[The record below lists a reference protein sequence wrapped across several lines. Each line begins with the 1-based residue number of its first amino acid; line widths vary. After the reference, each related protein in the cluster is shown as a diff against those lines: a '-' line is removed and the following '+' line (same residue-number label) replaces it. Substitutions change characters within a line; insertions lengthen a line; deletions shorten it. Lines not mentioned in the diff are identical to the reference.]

1 MPANRSPE
9 IHLVFITQSHLLK
22 VQTAIPV
29 IMADHTLYITPAP
42 ITFEQIENMLAQ
54 NNQLVLSAESKAR
67 IEKCR
72 NYLDHKIET
81 QQQPVYGITTG
92 FGSLCNRSIPIEDL
106 SQLQV
111 NLVISHACGIGEP
124 VEPDI
129 VRLMLIL
136 KAYGLSLGN
145 SGVQT
150 ETVQRLLDLYNH
162 NILPEVRQL
171 GSLGASGDLAPL
183 AHLVLPLLG
192 TGKVFYRDT
201 LQPAA
206 PVMAELGLGAI
217 RLKSKEGLALLNGTQ
232 FMSAHG
238 VLVLL
243 KAFKLLR
250 LADITGA
257 ISLEAFN
264 GRPDPFHS
272 MIQQIRPHPGQVE
285 TASNFRSILQGSK
298 LIDMPGKAV
307 QDPYSFRCIPQVH
320 GAVKDT
326 VKHAAEVI
334 LREINSVTDNPT
346 IFPDDDLILSGGNFH
361 GEPLAFVLDFIAIA
375 LAELGSI
382 AERRLYRLI
391 AGQRGLPEFLVAHPG
406 LNSGFMIPQYAA
418 ASVVSQNK
426 QLCTPSSVDSIT
438 SSNEQEDHVSM
449 GANAATKALRVVQ
462 NVESILAIE
471 LMAGCQALEFRG
483 IENTSPFL
491 QSIIKKYRQTVP
503 YVTDDVLMYELIDKS
518 LDFIHKHNFHLPG

>member
-1 MPANRSPE
+1 MSDQN
-9 IHLVFITQSHLLK
+9 LF
-22 VQTAIPV
+22 
-29 IMADHTLYITPAP
+29 ITPAP
-42 ITFEQIENMLAQ
+42 LSFEQIEIM
-54 NNQLVLSAESKAR
+54 LSADAHIGLSADSVSR

-72 NYLDHKIET
+72 NYLDQKIET
-81 QQQPVYGITTG
+81 SQDPIYGITTG
-92 FGSLCNRSIPIEDL
+92 FGSLCNRTISKEDL

-111 NLVISHACGIGEP
+111 NLVLSHACGMGET
-124 VEPDI
+124 VEPGI
-129 VRLMLIL
+129 VRLMLLL

-150 ETVQRLLDLYNH
+150 ETVQRLLDLYNN

-192 TGKVFYRDT
+192 KGKVHYQESWHEASE
-201 LQPAA
+201 L
-206 PVMAELGLGAI
+206 MAHLGWSPIA
-217 RLKSKEGLALLNGTQ
+217 LKSKEGLALLNGTQ

-238 VLVLL
+238 VKVLL

-264 GRPDPFHS
+264 GRPEPFHS
-272 MIQQIRPHPGQVE
+272 LIHQIRPHQGQIE
-285 TASNFRSILQGSK
+285 TAHNILSILQGSS
-298 LIDMPGKAV
+298 LISSQGKAV

-326 VKHAAEVI
+326 VRHAASVI
-334 LREINSVTDNPT
+334 LCEINSVTDNPT

-361 GEPLAFVLDFIAIA
+361 GEPLAFVLDFVSIA
-375 LAELGSI
+375 LAELGNI

-449 GANAATKALRVVQ
+449 GANAATKALRVVN
-462 NVESILAIE
+462 NVENILAIE

-483 IENTSPFL
+483 IKNTSPFL
-491 QSIIKKYRQTVP
+491 QAIIADYRQAVP
-503 YVTDDVLMYELIDKS
+503 FVDEDVLMYELIDHS
-518 LDFIHKHNFHLPG
+518 LQFIRQHNFHLPG

>member
-1 MPANRSPE
+1 
-9 IHLVFITQSHLLK
+9 
-22 VQTAIPV
+22 
-29 IMADHTLYITPAP
+29 MADNTFYITPEP
-42 ITFEQIENMLAQ
+42 ITFGQIENILTQ
-54 NNQLVLSAESKAR
+54 GTRLVLSPESVAR

-72 NYLDHKIET
+72 NYLDHKIES
-81 QQQPVYGITTG
+81 QDDPIYGITTG
-92 FGSLCNRSIPIEDL
+92 FGSLCNRTISKEDL

-111 NLVISHACGIGEP
+111 NLVISHACGIGDT

-129 VRLMLIL
+129 VRLMLLL
-136 KAYGLSLGN
+136 KAYGLSFGN
-145 SGVQT
+145 SGVQA
-150 ETVQRLLDLYNH
+150 ETVQRLLDLYN
-162 NILPEVRQL
+162 NNVLPEVRQL

-192 TGKVFYRDT
+192 KGNVLYQDK
-201 LQPAA
+201 LQQAA
-206 PVMAELGLGAI
+206 PVLESLGLPTIG
-217 RLKSKEGLALLNGTQ
+217 LKSKEGLALLNGTQ

-272 MIQQIRPHPGQVE
+272 LLQQIRPHPGQIE
-285 TASNFRSILQGSK
+285 TASNILAILQGSTQISK
-298 LIDMPGKAV
+298 PGKAV

-326 VKHAAEVI
+326 VKNAADVI

-346 IFPDDDLILSGGNFH
+346 IFADEDLILSGGNFH
-361 GEPLAFVLDFIAIA
+361 GEPLAFALDFMSIA
-375 LAELGSI
+375 LAELGNI
-382 AERRLYRLI
+382 AERRIYRLI
-391 AGQRGLPEFLVAHPG
+391 SGQRELPEFLVAHPG

-426 QLCTPSSVDSIT
+426 QLCTPASVDNIT

-449 GANAATKALRVVQ
+449 GANAATKALRVVK
-462 NVESILAIE
+462 NVENILAIE
-471 LMAGCQALEFRG
+471 LLSACQALEFRG
-483 IENTSPFL
+483 IANTSPFL
-491 QSIIKKYRQTVP
+491 QSLIHEYRQSVP
-503 YVTDDVLMYELIDKS
+503 YVENDVLMYELIDKS
-518 LDFIHKHNFHLPG
+518 IQFIHNHNFHLPG

>member
-1 MPANRSPE
+1 MSKNT
-9 IHLVFITQSHLLK
+9 HFITSN
-22 VQTAIPV
+22 
-29 IMADHTLYITPAP
+29 P
-42 ITFEQIENMLAQ
+42 ITFSQIEDMLSVDS
-54 NNQLVLSAESKAR
+54 QLFLSDESIGK

-72 NYLDHKIET
+72 KYLDHKIES
-81 QQQPVYGITTG
+81 QQEPIYGITTG
-92 FGSLCNRSIPIEDL
+92 FGSLCNRSISKEDL

-111 NLVISHACGIGEP
+111 NLVVSHACGMGDLVDNE
-124 VEPDI
+124 I
-129 VRLMLIL
+129 VRIMLLL

-150 ETVQRLLDLYNH
+150 ETVQRLLDLFNH
-162 NILPEVRQL
+162 NVYPEVRQL

-192 TGKVFYRDT
+192 KGKVHFQECF
-201 LQPAA
+201 QPAHK
-206 PVMAELGLGAI
+206 VMTSLGLI
-217 RLKSKEGLALLNGTQ
+217 PISLKSKEGLALLNGTQ

-238 VLVLL
+238 VQVLL

-257 ISLEAFN
+257 ISLEAYN
-264 GRPDPFHS
+264 GRLDPFHS
-272 MIQQIRPHPGQVE
+272 LIHQIRPHPGQIE
-285 TASNFRSILQGSK
+285 TAKNIRSILDGSR
-298 LIDMPGKAV
+298 LIDNPGKAV

-326 VKHAAEVI
+326 VHYAAEVI

-346 IFPDDDLILSGGNFH
+346 IFPDEDLILSGGNFH
-361 GEPLAFVLDFIAIA
+361 GEPLAFVLDYISIA
-375 LAELGSI
+375 LAELGNI

-426 QLCTPSSVDSIT
+426 QLCTPASVDSIT

-449 GANAATKALRVVQ
+449 GANAATKALRVVK
-462 NVESILAIE
+462 NVENILAIE

-483 IENTSPFL
+483 IANTSPFL
-491 QSIIKKYRQTVP
+491 QSIIRDYRQTVP
-503 YVTDDVLMYELIDKS
+503 YVEEDVLMYELIDKS
-518 LDFIHKHNFHLPG
+518 LQFIHSRNFHLPH

>member
-1 MPANRSPE
+1 MAN
-9 IHLVFITQSHLLK
+9 
-22 VQTAIPV
+22 QT
-29 IMADHTLYITPAP
+29 LFITPAP
-42 ITFEQIENMLAQ
+42 ISFEQIENMLAPET
-54 NNQLVLSAESKAR
+54 QLALSTESIAN

-81 QQQPVYGITTG
+81 HQDPIYGITTG
-92 FGSLCNRSIPIEDL
+92 FGSLCNRAISNEDL

-111 NLVISHACGIGEP
+111 NLVISHACGIGQV

-136 KAYGLSLGN
+136 KAYALSLGN

-150 ETVQRLLDLYNH
+150 ETVQRLLDLYNN

-192 TGKVFYRDT
+192 TGNVLYANK
-201 LQPAA
+201 LQPANKVLKKHMLT
-206 PVMAELGLGAI
+206 PVS
-217 RLKSKEGLALLNGTQ
+217 LKSKEGLALLNGTQ

-264 GRPDPFHS
+264 GRIEPFHS
-272 MIQQIRPHPGQVE
+272 LIHQIRPHPGQIE
-285 TASNFRSILQGSK
+285 TARNIRAILQGSQ
-298 LIDMPGKAV
+298 LIENPGKAV

-320 GAVKDT
+320 GAAKDT
-326 VKHAAEVI
+326 VNYAAEVI

-346 IFPDDDLILSGGNFH
+346 IFPDEDLILSGGNFH
-361 GEPLAFVLDFIAIA
+361 GEPLAFVLDFISIA
-375 LAELGSI
+375 LAELGNI

-391 AGQRGLPEFLVAHPG
+391 AGQRGLPEFLAASPG

-449 GANAATKALRVVQ
+449 GANAATKALRVVR
-462 NVESILAIE
+462 NVENILAIE
-471 LMAGCQALEFRG
+471 LMAACQALEFRG
-483 IENTSPFL
+483 ISKTSPFL
-491 QSIIKKYRQTVP
+491 QSIINDYRQTVP
-503 YVTDDVLMYELIDKS
+503 FVEKDMLMYELMDHS
-518 LDFIHKHNFHLPG
+518 LEFIHNHHFHLPG

>member
-1 MPANRSPE
+1 MPKNT
-9 IHLVFITQSHLLK
+9 H
-22 VQTAIPV
+22 
-29 IMADHTLYITPAP
+29 YITSNP
-42 ITFEQIENMLAQ
+42 ITFKQIENMLSSDS
-54 NNQLVLSAESKAR
+54 QLVLSAESINK

-72 NYLDHKIET
+72 KYLDHKIES
-81 QQQPVYGITTG
+81 QQEPIYGITTG
-92 FGSLCNRSIPIEDL
+92 FGSLCNRSISKEDL

-111 NLVISHACGIGEP
+111 NLVISHACGMGDLVDNE
-124 VEPDI
+124 I
-129 VRLMLIL
+129 VRIMLLL

-150 ETVQRLLDLYNH
+150 ETVQRLLDLYNNH
-162 NILPEVRQL
+162 IFPEVRQL

-192 TGKVFYRDT
+192 KGKVSFQQKI
-201 LQPAA
+201 QPAEK
-206 PVMAELGLGAI
+206 VMSEFGFQPI
-217 RLKSKEGLALLNGTQ
+217 SLKSKEGLALLNGTQ

-238 VLVLL
+238 VQVLL

-257 ISLEAFN
+257 ISLEAYN
-264 GRPDPFHS
+264 GRLDPFHS
-272 MIQQIRPHPGQVE
+272 LIHQIRPHPGQIE
-285 TASNFRSILQGSK
+285 TAKNIRSILKGSK
-298 LIDMPGKAV
+298 LIDNPGKAV

-326 VKHAAEVI
+326 VRFAAEVI

-346 IFPDDDLILSGGNFH
+346 IFPDEDLILSGGNFH
-361 GEPLAFVLDFIAIA
+361 GEPLAFVLDYISIA
-375 LAELGSI
+375 LAELGNI

-449 GANAATKALRVVQ
+449 GANAATKALRVVK
-462 NVESILAIE
+462 NVENILAIE

-483 IENTSPFL
+483 VANTSPFL
-491 QSIIKKYRQTVP
+491 QSIIGEYRQTVP
-503 YVTDDVLMYELIDKS
+503 YVEDDVLMYELIDKS
-518 LDFIHKHNFHLPG
+518 LQFIHSHTFHLPE

>member
-1 MPANRSPE
+1 
-9 IHLVFITQSHLLK
+9 
-22 VQTAIPV
+22 
-29 IMADHTLYITPAP
+29 MADHTHFITPAP
-42 ITFEQIENMLAQ
+42 ITFEQIENILTTNSQLA
-54 NNQLVLSAESKAR
+54 LSKDSIAA

-81 QQQPVYGITTG
+81 QTEPIYGITTG
-92 FGSLCNRSIPIEDL
+92 FGSLCNRTISKEDL

-111 NLVISHACGIGEP
+111 NLVISHACGIGQP
-124 VEPDI
+124 VEPGI
-129 VRLMLIL
+129 VRLMLLL

-150 ETVQRLLDLYNH
+150 QTVQRLLDLYN
-162 NILPEVRQL
+162 NNVLPEVRQL

-192 TGKVFYRDT
+192 TGNVFYNNSW
-201 LQPAA
+201 LPAA
-206 PVMAELGLGAI
+206 GIMSQLGLAKVE
-217 RLKSKEGLALLNGTQ
+217 LKSKEGLALLNGTQ

-238 VLVLL
+238 VHILL

-250 LADITGA
+250 LADITGS

-264 GRPDPFHS
+264 GRLEPFHS
-272 MIQQIRPHPGQVE
+272 KLHDIRPHLGQIV
-285 TASNFRSILQGSK
+285 TASNIRAILQGSK
-298 LIDMPGKAV
+298 LIDNPGKAV

-326 VKHAAEVI
+326 VNYAADVI

-361 GEPLAFVLDFIAIA
+361 GEPLAFVLDFVAIA
-375 LAELGSI
+375 LAELGNI

-449 GANAATKALRVVQ
+449 GANAATKAFRVVK
-462 NVESILAIE
+462 NVENILAIE

-483 IENTSPFL
+483 VGNTSPFL
-491 QSIIKKYRQTVP
+491 QSIIKEYRQTVP
-503 YVTDDVLMYELIDKS
+503 YVEEDVLMYELIDNS
-518 LDFIHKHNFHLPG
+518 LQFIQNHSFHLPG

>member
-1 MPANRSPE
+1 
-9 IHLVFITQSHLLK
+9 
-22 VQTAIPV
+22 
-29 IMADHTLYITPAP
+29 MADHTLYITPAP
-42 ITFEQIENMLAQ
+42 ITFEQIENMLTQKNPLA
-54 NNQLVLSAESKAR
+54 LSPESVAR

-72 NYLDHKIET
+72 TYLDHKVDS
-81 QQQPVYGITTG
+81 QQGPIYGITTG
-92 FGSLCNRSIPIEDL
+92 FGSLCNRSISKEDL

-111 NLVISHACGIGEP
+111 NLVISHACGIGDA

-150 ETVQRLLDLYNH
+150 ETVQRLLDLYN
-162 NILPEVRQL
+162 NNVLPEVREL

-192 TGKVFYRDT
+192 KGRVHYQDT

-206 PVMAELGLGAI
+206 PVLKKLGLPEI

-232 FMSAHG
+232 FMSAHA

-264 GRPDPFHS
+264 GLPDPFHPL
-272 MIQQIRPHPGQVE
+272 IHQIRPHPGQIE
-285 TASNFRSILQGSK
+285 TADNFRAILKGSK
-298 LIDMPGKAV
+298 LIEMPGKAV

-346 IFPDDDLILSGGNFH
+346 IFPDDDVIVSGGNFH

-406 LNSGFMIPQYAA
+406 LNSGFMIPQYSA

-426 QLCTPSSVDSIT
+426 QLCTPASIDSIT

-449 GANAATKALRVVQ
+449 GANAATKALKVAK
-462 NVESILAIE
+462 NLESILAIE

-483 IENTSPFL
+483 IANTSPFL
-491 QSIIKKYRQTVP
+491 QKIINEYRLTVP
-503 YVTDDVLMYELIDKS
+503 YVEDDVVMYELIDKS
-518 LDFIHKHNFHLPG
+518 IQFIHNHEFHLPE